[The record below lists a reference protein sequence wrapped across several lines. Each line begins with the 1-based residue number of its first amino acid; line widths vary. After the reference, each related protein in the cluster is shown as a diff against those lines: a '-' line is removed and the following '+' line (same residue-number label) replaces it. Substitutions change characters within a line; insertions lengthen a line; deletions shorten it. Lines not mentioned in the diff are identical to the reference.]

1 MKVNQLSVF
10 VENHPGRLAGVARV
24 LGDNGINIMAMTIAE
39 TKEFG
44 VLRMIVADDEKGMQ
58 VLKDAGYTVVTTEIL
73 AIEVNDR
80 PGALARVLDAFAAK
94 DLNVEYMY
102 AFVARRGDAA
112 ILVFRFDAPDRAVE
126 ALKDTEVR
134 VLTNEE
140 VINLEK

>member
-10 VENHPGRLAGVARV
+10 VENQPGRLAGVARA
-24 LGDNGINIMAMTIAE
+24 LGDNDINIMAMTIAE

-44 VLRMIVADDEKGMQ
+44 VLRMIVADYEKGMK

-73 AIEVNDR
+73 AIEVQDK
-80 PGALARVLDAFAAK
+80 PGALARVLEAFAK
-94 DLNVEYMY
+94 KNLNVEYMY

-112 ILVFRFDAPDRAVE
+112 ILVFRFDDPDRAAD
-126 ALKDTEVR
+126 ALKDSEVR

-140 VINLEK
+140 VISLEK

>member
-10 VENHPGRLAGVARV
+10 VENQPGRLAGVARA
-24 LGDNGINIMAMTIAE
+24 LGENDINIMAMTIAE

-44 VLRMIVADDEKGMQ
+44 VLRMIVADYEKGMQ

-73 AIEVNDR
+73 AIEVQDK
-80 PGALARVLDAFAAK
+80 PGALARVLEAFAGK
-94 DLNVEYMY
+94 NLNVEYMY

-112 ILVFRFDAPDRAVE
+112 ILVFRFDDPDRAVD
-126 ALKDTEVR
+126 ALKDSEVR

-140 VINLEK
+140 VISLEK

>member
-10 VENHPGRLAGVARV
+10 VENQPGRLAGVARV
-24 LGDNGINIMAMTIAE
+24 LGENDINIMAMTIAE

-44 VLRMIVADDEKGMQ
+44 VLRMIVADYEKGMQ
-58 VLKDAGYTVVTTEIL
+58 VLKNAGYTVVTTEIL
-73 AIEVNDR
+73 AIEVHDQ
-80 PGALARVLDAFAAK
+80 PGALARVLEAFARK

-112 ILVFRFDAPDRAVE
+112 ILVFRFDDPDRAVD
-126 ALKDTEVR
+126 ALKDSEVR

-140 VINLEK
+140 VISLEK